1 MRESNVV
8 TKVFEVEFAPVPHS
22 PPVDDDLG
30 FQDEIDQEKT
40 RVSNQIFVICLVI
53 YSWSLTWKLFIDILS
68 QYKCLSGISSRIN
81 KYYKST

>member
-30 FQDEIDQEKT
+30 FQDDIDQEKT
-40 RVSNQIFVICLVI
+40 RVSNQIFVICLV
-53 YSWSLTWKLFIDILS
+53 LTWKLFIDILS
-68 QYKCLSGISSRIN
+68 QYKCLSGISSRIK

>member
-40 RVSNQIFVICLVI
+40 RVSNLIIVICLVI
-53 YSWSLTWKLFIDILS
+53 YSSSLTRELFLDILS
-68 QYKCLSGISSRIN
+68 QY
-81 KYYKST
+81 

>member
-53 YSWSLTWKLFIDILS
+53 YSRSLT
-68 QYKCLSGISSRIN
+68 CLSGISSRIN

>member
-22 PPVDDDLG
+22 PLVDDDLG

-40 RVSNQIFVICLVI
+40 RVSNQIFIICLVI
-53 YSWSLTWKLFIDILS
+53 YSLSLTWKLILYHS
-68 QYKCLSGISSRIN
+68 INAYLVFLQEFLQYQVP
-81 KYYKST
+81 KSI

>member
-22 PPVDDDLG
+22 PLVDDDLG

-40 RVSNQIFVICLVI
+40 RVSNQIFVICLV
-53 YSWSLTWKLFIDILS
+53 LTWKLFIDILS